1 MLRKSA
7 IDMANIYD
15 RSQYMIAILLTHN
28 YLVQMVCLCGDMEFT
43 DLYPGCNA
51 VVIGTQSSWISN
63 AIKMRRWHNDRGC
76 RSLGCC
82 KIYGLRVKIEK
93 RFQFYSKINRTR
105 EKRIVKKYMYCIS
118 SFGVTV
124 KRYCLNTWN

>member
-51 VVIGTQSSWISN
+51 VVIGTQSS
-63 AIKMRRWHNDRGC
+63 
-76 RSLGCC
+76 
-82 KIYGLRVKIEK
+82 
-93 RFQFYSKINRTR
+93 
-105 EKRIVKKYMYCIS
+105 
-118 SFGVTV
+118 
-124 KRYCLNTWN
+124 